1 MEVTLSNT
9 EYPLHFNIDYP
20 EKLSRGVLILRLFF
34 GWLYVGIPHFLILGI
49 LGIAVG
55 FISFIAWWAILF
67 TGKYPQGMFNFV
79 VGYQRWMQRVMAYMG
94 YMTDKYPP
102 FSSKEVEGDTIHY
115 NIDYPEKLS
124 RGILILRLFFGA
136 FYCALPHY
144 FILMFLAIAVGFVSF
159 IAWWAILFTG
169 KYPQGMFN
177 FVVNYNRWM
186 LRVGAYM
193 GYMTD
198 KYPPF
203 NGKE

>member
-1 MEVTLSNT
+1 MSTDH
-9 EYPLHFNIDYP
+9 PLHFNIDYP
-20 EKLSRGVLILRLFF
+20 EKLSRGILILRLFF
-34 GWLYVGIPHFLILGI
+34 GWLYVGIPHFFILGF

-55 FISFIAWWAILF
+55 FVSFIAWWAILF

-102 FSSKEVEGDTIHY
+102 FSTKEVEGNPVHY

-136 FYCALPHY
+136 LYCALPHY
-144 FILMFLAIAVGFVSF
+144 FILMFLAIAVGFISF

-193 GYMTD
+193 NYMTD